1 MIHNNFKLKHPAFF
15 KNYLKFHSFAA
26 FSPIFYGEIINFISA
41 GLKTIL
47 KKIAAKLIQFFFRK
61 TDIYHTNK
69 TIN

>member
-47 KKIAAKLIQFFFRK
+47 KRSPQ
-61 TDIYHTNK
+61 N
-69 TIN
+69 